1 MVITF
6 RDPEVK
12 WQINAQHNEERLS
25 RGPARVLLAS
35 LPIEIDYSLRGRRSV
50 IAPHI
55 SHPGRLN
62 STLAIFIN
70 LCLSVLDTEKKKL

>member
-25 RGPARVLLAS
+25 RGPAHVLLAS
-35 LPIEIDYSLRGRRSV
+35 LPIEIDYSLRAEGVSLLLTY
-50 IAPHI
+50 P
-55 SHPGRLN
+55 
-62 STLAIFIN
+62 TLGG
-70 LCLSVLDTEKKKL
+70 